1 MMYSVYLSQQA
12 EIDLRVTFEY
22 IAFELKAPQNAA
34 HQLARLE
41 RQIVGLSDFPERYRC
56 YEKEPWKS
64 RGLRIMPVDR
74 YLVFYIVDSSA
85 YSVEVVR
92 VMYSGR
98 DIETHLE

>member
-1 MMYSVYLSQQA
+1 
-12 EIDLRVTFEY
+12 
-22 IAFELKAPQNAA
+22 
-34 HQLARLE
+34 
-41 RQIVGLSDFPERYRC
+41 
-56 YEKEPWKS
+56 
-64 RGLRIMPVDR
+64 MPVDR